1 MITSNRLL
9 ATFTWKS
16 YLKVESAVSLERS
29 NRLSDFPDGNRMF
42 QIQDKDRGEGGG
54 VKSLACAV
62 FKDARLHG
70 EFAYPRI
77 ST

>member
-1 MITSNRLL
+1 M
-9 ATFTWKS
+9 
-16 YLKVESAVSLERS
+16 
-29 NRLSDFPDGNRMF
+29 
-42 QIQDKDRGEGGG
+42 GEGG

-77 ST
+77 STQPACMDTRLR